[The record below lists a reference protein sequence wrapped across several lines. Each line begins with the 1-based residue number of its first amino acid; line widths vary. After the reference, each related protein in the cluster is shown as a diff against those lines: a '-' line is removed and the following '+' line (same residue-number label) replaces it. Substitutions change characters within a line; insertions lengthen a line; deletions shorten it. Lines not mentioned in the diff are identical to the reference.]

1 MLTKNSSAKKT
12 SHKPAASKS
21 SGDFSYAVGRRK
33 SAVAR
38 VRLYKAGDADFLVNE
53 KPLKTYFHN
62 FFWEKIVL
70 EPLKLVQLDGKVRVS
85 VKVVGGGP
93 KGQAEAIRHGVSR
106 VLLSYNP
113 EFRAELKRAGF
124 LKRDPRVKERKK
136 YGLKRARRAPQW
148 SKR

>member
-1 MLTKNSSAKKT
+1 MPTKHVSSKKI
-12 SHKPAASKS
+12 SHTVSSQKS
-21 SGDFSYAVGRRK
+21 SGAYFYAVGRRK

-38 VRLYKAGDADFLVNE
+38 VRLYKTGDVDFLVNE

-70 EPLKLVQLDGKVRVS
+70 EPLKLLQLDGKVRVS
-85 VKVVGGGP
+85 VKVTGGGP
-93 KGQAEAIRHGVSR
+93 KGQAEAVRHGVSR
-106 VLLSYNP
+106 ALLLQDP